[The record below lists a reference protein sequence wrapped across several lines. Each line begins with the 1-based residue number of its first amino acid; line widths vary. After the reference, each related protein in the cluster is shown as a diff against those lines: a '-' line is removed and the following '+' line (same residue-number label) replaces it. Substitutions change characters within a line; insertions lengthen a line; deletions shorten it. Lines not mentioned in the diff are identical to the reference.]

1 MCKQVLWPKLTRS
14 PLYYY
19 RVELGVLAIVFVS
32 GRTRQSAKSLL
43 ETLGKFTAG
52 SETWVFYIFNYLV
65 AQFCREESLTIFCL
79 YVSQLYG

>member
-32 GRTRQSAKSLL
+32 GRTIG
-43 ETLGKFTAG
+43 EITAG
-52 SETWVFYIFNYLV
+52 NTWQVYSWIGDMGILH
-65 AQFCREESLTIFCL
+65 L
-79 YVSQLYG
+79 